1 MPDMTTQELFG
12 HQRISRILLRLAPPV
27 MFSQLIQALYNI
39 VDSFFIGRAGES
51 GLTALSIIYPVQL
64 LMIAL
69 AVGTGVG
76 INTAMAMKLGRGR
89 QEESKKISGMAM
101 PLALILWGIFAFAGF
116 FFMPIYA
123 RLGTSSPEVI
133 EDIISYGRIV
143 CIFSFGLFLE
153 SGWTKVL
160 QSEGNMRLPMLAQV
174 IGAAVNIALDPI
186 LIFGPGVFPALGIK
200 GAAYAT
206 VIGQIAAG
214 LVVMN
219 KGFRR
224 PPKNAFFSV
233 YSALI
238 FRLGLPNMLMQSAYT
253 FYILGLNLILKG
265 FSDQAVTAL
274 GLYYKWQTFFFIP
287 LGSMQ
292 TCVVPVISYNF
303 GSNQLDR
310 CRKTVRESIL
320 FGMALMFVG
329 TLCFELIADPM
340 FRVFTKDEEV
350 IKIGVWGFKF
360 IGISFIPMVTSLMF
374 PVVFQALGFAFKS
387 SFLTVFR
394 TVILFVPLGY
404 LFSRFGLKYFW
415 LTFPITESLTTL
427 AGYIFYAGW
436 KRKSGERI

>member
-1 MPDMTTQELFG
+1 
-12 HQRISRILLRLAPPV
+12 
-27 MFSQLIQALYNI
+27 
-39 VDSFFIGRAGES
+39 
-51 GLTALSIIYPVQL
+51 
-64 LMIAL
+64 
-69 AVGTGVG
+69 
-76 INTAMAMKLGRGR
+76 
-89 QEESKKISGMAM
+89 
-101 PLALILWGIFAFAGF
+101 
-116 FFMPIYA
+116 
-123 RLGTSSPEVI
+123 
-133 EDIISYGRIV
+133 
-143 CIFSFGLFLE
+143 
-153 SGWTKVL
+153 
-160 QSEGNMRLPMLAQV
+160 
-174 IGAAVNIALDPI
+174 
-186 LIFGPGVFPALGIK
+186 
-200 GAAYAT
+200 
-206 VIGQIAAG
+206 
-214 LVVMN
+214 
-219 KGFRR
+219 
-224 PPKNAFFSV
+224 
-233 YSALI
+233 
-238 FRLGLPNMLMQSAYT
+238 
-253 FYILGLNLILKG
+253 
-265 FSDQAVTAL
+265 
-274 GLYYKWQTFFFIP
+274 
-287 LGSMQ
+287 MQ

-303 GSNQLDR
+303 GSNQPDR